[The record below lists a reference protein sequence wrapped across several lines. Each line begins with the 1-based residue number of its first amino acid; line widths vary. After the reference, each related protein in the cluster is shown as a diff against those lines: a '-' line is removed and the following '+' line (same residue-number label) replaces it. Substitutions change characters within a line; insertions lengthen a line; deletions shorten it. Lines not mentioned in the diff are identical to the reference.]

1 MSAEALFELRDP
13 DEMLRTARLSGD
25 GVYRWTLHRIWGSPS
40 NLLTFIM
47 LNPSTADALQDDP
60 TIVRCTNF
68 ARDMGHDGIV
78 VVNLYAYRAT
88 KPADLWLAENPTGGV
103 QNDQTLRKSLLKAAF
118 HGSPVIA
125 AWGANAKSDRVA
137 WLRAQPHADRLQALH
152 VTKAGA
158 PGHPL
163 YLPASRR
170 PEPWP
175 RRAA

>member
-1 MSAEALFELRDP
+1 VSAETLFEIRDR
-13 DEMLRTARLSGD
+13 DEMLRTARLSDD
-25 GVYRWTLHRIWGSPS
+25 GIYRWTLHRIWGRPS
-40 NLLTFIM
+40 NLVTFIM

-68 ARDMGHDGIV
+68 ARDMGHGGIV

-88 KPADLWLAENPTGGV
+88 KPADLWLAESPTGGV
-103 QNDQTLRKSLLKAAF
+103 QNDHTLRKALTKAAF

-125 AWGANAKSDRVA
+125 AWGANAKPDRVA
-137 WLRAQPHADRLQALH
+137 WLLAQPHAERLQALH

-175 RRAA
+175 RAAA

>member
-1 MSAEALFELRDP
+1 MSETLFELNDP
-13 DEMLRTARLSGD
+13 DEMLRTARLSED
-25 GVYRWTLHRIWGSPS
+25 GLYRWTLHRIWGSPA

-47 LNPSTADALQDDP
+47 LNPSTADALIDDP
-60 TIVRCTNF
+60 TIVRCINF

-88 KPADLWLAENPTGGV
+88 KPADLWLAADPTGGV
-103 QNDQTLRKSLLKAAF
+103 QNDQTLRKALAKAAF

-125 AWGANAKSDRVA
+125 AWGANAKPDRVS
-137 WLRAQPHADRLQALH
+137 WLLAQPHADRLSALR

-163 YLPASRR
+163 YLPAACR
-170 PEPWP
+170 PESWP
-175 RRAA
+175 QGRAT

>member
-1 MSAEALFELRDP
+1 MSETLFELRDP
-13 DEMLRTARLSGD
+13 NEMLRTARLSDD
-25 GVYRWTLHRIWGSPS
+25 GAYRFTLHRIWGSPT

-47 LNPSTADALQDDP
+47 LNPSTADALVDDP
-60 TIVRCTNF
+60 TIVRCINF
-68 ARDMGHDGIV
+68 ARDMGHGGIV

-88 KPADLWLAENPTGGV
+88 KPADLWRAEKPTGGV
-103 QNDQTLRKSLLKAAF
+103 ANDETLRKALRKAAT

-125 AWGANAKSDRVA
+125 AWGANAKADRVA
-137 WLRAQPHADRLQALH
+137 WLLRQPHADRLQALR

-163 YLPASRR
+163 YLPATAR

-175 RRAA
+175 ERVA